1 MVVCGPSETT
11 VQCYVEN
18 ILISIAKEDAR
29 THLKIVYA
37 PHTFA
42 SEGKLKLKPK
52 EIEFHTGG

>member
-1 MVVCGPSETT
+1 MVVCGPSKTT

-42 SEGKLKLKPK
+42 SEGKLKLD
-52 EIEFHTGG
+52 